1 MAEKTTSKRKA
12 KNIITCILLSAL
24 VMLFSESCTIQKRTF
39 RKGYHI
45 EWKGFSEKKAKINPT
60 ENLNSELPQLTEI
73 TSTDSLESKP
83 IEKIENKTI
92 ISRTTSDKLNSQKET
107 ARAKGPNTTS
117 KIISYP
123 SASAIITSDE
133 QYLNRATEDS
143 GDNVELIWFGLVVPI
158 LVIAAVL
165 YGVSPG
171 AAATGVALYIFL
183 VIIAIAVITVIA
195 LLIFILLN
203 MLINSAK
210 EMK

>member
-45 EWKGFSEKKAKINPT
+45 EWKGFSEKKATINPT

-83 IEKIENKTI
+83 IENKTI

>member
-45 EWKGFSEKKAKINPT
+45 EWKGFSEKKATINPT
-60 ENLNSELPQLTEI
+60 ENLNSELPQTTEI